1 MAAKQRY
8 KYLAPAALA
17 KMERLDI
24 VAKGVVEGFV
34 TGLHRSPYHGFSVE
48 FAEHREYVH
57 GDNIRD
63 IDWQAYARSD
73 RYMIK
78 QYQEETN
85 LRAYLLLDMSG
96 SMGYRS
102 AESDVSKLE
111 YGCFLAACL
120 AYLLARQQDPVGLV
134 TFDDEVRTFIPPG
147 STSVHLNQLLRELEK
162 VKARR
167 TTDVSSS
174 FHHLAEH
181 IRRRGLIIIIS
192 DLYDDQREVLRSLR
206 HFRYKKHEVMLFHLF
221 DRYEIEFPFRKLTD
235 FVDMETNERIQID
248 PKYIRKEY
256 LALVQ
261 EFIDLYRKDCS
272 ASQIEY
278 VQTHT
283 GVPYDVML
291 FKFLATRSRLGLK
304 TT

>member
-1 MAAKQRY
+1 MPEQRY
-8 KYLAPAALA
+8 KYLDPAALA
-17 KMERLDI
+17 KTARLNL

-57 GDNIRD
+57 GDNPKD
-63 IDWQAYARSD
+63 IDWQAYGRSD

-85 LRAYLLLDMSG
+85 LRAHILLDMSG

-102 AESDVSKLE
+102 DEARLTKLE

-120 AYLLARQQDPVGLV
+120 AYLLVRQQDPVGLV
-134 TFDDEVRTFIPPG
+134 TFDEDVRTFLPPG
-147 STSVHLNQLLRELEK
+147 STSVHLNLLLRELEK
-162 VKARR
+162 IGPGRM
-167 TTDVSSS
+167 TNVSSS

-181 IRRRGLIIIIS
+181 IRRRGLILIIS

-206 HFRYKKHEVMLFHLF
+206 HFRYKKHEVILFHIF
-221 DRYEIEFPFRKLTD
+221 DPAELEFPFRTLTD
-235 FVDMETNERIQID
+235 FVDLETDERIQID

-256 LALVQ
+256 RSMIQ
-261 EFIDLYRKDCS
+261 DFIDVYKTDCS
-272 ASQIEY
+272 SSRIEY
-278 VQTHT
+278 IQTHT
-283 GVPYDVML
+283 GVPYDLML
-291 FKFLATRSRLGLK
+291 MRYLSARGKVK
-304 TT
+304 

>member
-1 MAAKQRY
+1 VPEQRY
-8 KYLAPAALA
+8 KYLDPAALA

-48 FAEHREYVH
+48 FAEHREYVP
-57 GDNIRD
+57 GDSIKD
-63 IDWQAYARSD
+63 VDWQAYGRSD

-85 LRAYLLLDMSG
+85 LRAYILLDMSG
-96 SMGYRS
+96 SMGYK
-102 AESDVSKLE
+102 SDDAAVTKLE

-134 TFDDEVRTFIPPG
+134 TFDEEVRTFLPPG
-147 STSVHLNQLLRELEK
+147 STTVHLNELLRALEQLTPG
-162 VKARR
+162 R
-167 TTDVSSS
+167 TTNVSGS

-181 IRRRGLIIIIS
+181 IKRRGLIIILS
-192 DLYDDQREVLRSLR
+192 DLYDEPREVLRALH

-221 DRYEIEFPFRKLTD
+221 DRAEIEFPFRKLVD

-248 PKYIRKEY
+248 PKYIRGEY
-256 LALVQ
+256 RSMIQ
-261 EFIDLYRKDCS
+261 DFIDMYRNDCA
-272 ASQIEY
+272 ASRIEY
-278 VQTHT
+278 VHTHT
-283 GVPYDVML
+283 GVPYDFML
-291 FKFLATRSRLGLK
+291 SRFLSVRSHVR
-304 TT
+304 

>member
-1 MAAKQRY
+1 MAEKQRY
-8 KYLAPAALA
+8 KYLDPAALA
-17 KMERLDI
+17 KMAHLDL

-57 GDNIRD
+57 GDNIKD
-63 IDWQAYARSD
+63 IDWQAYGRSD

-85 LRAYLLLDMSG
+85 LRGHILLDMSG
-96 SMGYRS
+96 SMGYKSEES
-102 AESDVSKLE
+102 AITKLE

-120 AYLLARQQDPVGLV
+120 AYLLMRQQDPVGLV
-134 TFDDEVRTFIPPG
+134 TFDEEVRTFIPPG
-147 STSVHLNQLLRELEK
+147 STTVHLNLLLRELEK
-162 VKARR
+162 LKPGR
-167 TTDVSSS
+167 TTNVSSS

-181 IRRRGLIIIIS
+181 IKRRGLIIIIS

-206 HFRYKKHEVMLFHLF
+206 HFRYKKHEVMLFHVF
-221 DRYEIEFPFRKLTD
+221 DQAELEFPFRKLTD
-235 FVDMETNERIQID
+235 FVDLETNERIQID

-256 LALVQ
+256 TSLVQ
-261 EFIDLYRKDCS
+261 DFIDVYKQDCS
-272 ASQIEY
+272 ASQVEY

-283 GVPYDVML
+283 GVPYDFML
-291 FKFLATRSRLGLK
+291 SKYLATRQRLV
-304 TT
+304 